1 MTRREGKPVSAASL
15 AQRVVNLAELA
26 KACPERG
33 RREGPRPEQ
42 PAGVPP
48 SASPAERQCG
58 RLQVGLALV
67 QGSSIQPKPIRWLW
81 PGWLAKGKLHV
92 IAGQPGT
99 GKTSI
104 ALALA
109 ATVTA
114 GGRWPDGT
122 GTDPGN
128 VLVWSGEDDFHDTLA
143 PRLLASG
150 ADLGRCFFVGDMQA
164 HDGRRPFDPAQDM
177 PALARAAREVG
188 DIRLIVVDPIVSAIA
203 GDSHKNA
210 ETRRGLAPLV
220 ELAARL
226 DCALL
231 GISHFSKGTAG
242 RDPLERVTG
251 SLAFGALAR
260 VVFAAFKQSEDDGG
274 GRCFCRVKSNIG
286 PDDGGFAYDLTI
298 EDLADHPGVM
308 ASHVAWG
315 NAVEGSARALLA
327 RAEASGNPDEASAL
341 EEACGFLAELL
352 ADGPVKVANIREA
365 ADAGQYAWRTVRRAQ
380 KRLGITPH
388 RVGFGKDSC
397 SLWCLP

>member
-1 MTRREGKPVSAASL
+1 MAMREGKPVSAASL
-15 AQRVVNLAELA
+15 AQRVVHLAERA
-26 KACPERG
+26 KACPERA
-33 RREGPRPEQ
+33 RREGPQPETPRPA
-42 PAGVPP
+42 PF
-48 SASPAERQCG
+48 PAERNCG
-58 RLQVGLALV
+58 RIPLGLALV

-122 GTDPGN
+122 GADPGK

-143 PRLLASG
+143 ARLLASG
-150 ADLGRCFFVGDMQA
+150 ADLGRSFFVGDMQA

-231 GISHFSKGTAG
+231 GISHFCKGSAG

-260 VVFAAFKQSEDDGG
+260 IVFAAFKQSEDDGG

-286 PDDGGFAYDLTI
+286 PDDGGFAYDLSI
-298 EDLADHPGVM
+298 EDLAGHPGIT

-315 NAVEGSARALLA
+315 EAVEGSARALLA
-327 RAEASGNPDEASAL
+327 RAEALGSPDEVSAL

-352 ADGPVKVANIREA
+352 AEGPVAAKTVKQEAEA
-365 ADAGQYAWRTVRRAQ
+365 AGIADRTLKRAR
-380 KRLGITPH
+380 KKLALSVTKTGMEGGWVWSI
-388 RVGFGKDSC
+388 
-397 SLWCLP
+397 

>member
-1 MTRREGKPVSAASL
+1 MAIRDGKPVTAASL
-15 AQRVVNLAELA
+15 AQRVVDLAERA
-26 KACPERG
+26 KACPERSRTPG
-33 RREGPRPEQ
+33 QPETPW
-42 PAGVPP
+42 PAPF
-48 SASPAERQCG
+48 PAERNCG
-58 RLQVGLALV
+58 RIPLGLALV

-114 GGRWPDGT
+114 GGCWPDGT

-188 DIRLIVVDPIVSAIA
+188 DIRLIVVDPIVAAIA

-231 GISHFSKGTAG
+231 GISHFSKGSAG

-260 VVFAAFKQSEDDGG
+260 IVFAAFKQSKDDGG

-286 PDDGGFAYDLTI
+286 PDDGGFAYDLSI
-298 EDLADHPGVM
+298 EDLADHPGVT

-327 RAEASGNPDEASAL
+327 RAEASGSLDEISAL
-341 EEACGFLAELL
+341 EEACAFLVELL
-352 ADGPVKVANIREA
+352 ADGPVTAKTVKQEA
-365 ADAGQYAWRTVRRAQ
+365 EDAGISERTLKRAR
-380 KRLGITPH
+380 KKLALSVTKTGMEGGWVWSI
-388 RVGFGKDSC
+388 
-397 SLWCLP
+397 

>member
-1 MTRREGKPVSAASL
+1 MREGKPVSAASL
-15 AQRVVNLAELA
+15 AQRVVDLAERA
-26 KACPERG
+26 KACPERS
-33 RREGPRPEQ
+33 RTPEQ
-42 PAGVPP
+42 PETPRPAP
-48 SASPAERQCG
+48 SPAERNCG
-58 RLQVGLALV
+58 RLQLGLALV
-67 QGSSIQPKPIRWLW
+67 HGSSIQPKPIRWLW

-122 GTDPGN
+122 GTAPGN
-128 VLVWSGEDDFHDTLA
+128 VLVWSGEDDCHDTLA

-150 ADLGRCFFVGDMQA
+150 ADLGRCFFVGDMRSQE
-164 HDGRRPFDPAQDM
+164 GRRPFDPAQDM

-188 DIRLIVVDPIVSAIA
+188 EIRLIVVDPIVSAIA

-231 GISHFSKGTAG
+231 GISHFSKGSAG

-260 VVFAAFKQSEDDGG
+260 VVFAAFKQSEEDGG

-286 PDDGGFAYDLTI
+286 PDDGGFAYDLSI
-298 EDLADHPGVM
+298 EDLADHPGVT

-315 NAVEGSARALLA
+315 EAVEGSARALLA
-327 RAEASGNPDEASAL
+327 RAEASGNPDEVSAL

-352 ADGPVKVANIREA
+352 AGGPVKAKTVKQEA
-365 ADAGQYAWRTVRRAQ
+365 EGAGISERTLKRAR
-380 KRLGITPH
+380 KKLALSVTKTDMEGGWVWSI
-388 RVGFGKDSC
+388 
-397 SLWCLP
+397 

>member
-1 MTRREGKPVSAASL
+1 MAIRDGKPVSAVSL
-15 AQRVVNLAELA
+15 AQRVVHLAERA
-26 KACPERG
+26 KACPERSRTPG
-33 RREGPRPEQ
+33 QPATPRPA
-42 PAGVPP
+42 P
-48 SASPAERQCG
+48 SPAERQCG

-122 GTDPGN
+122 VADSGN

-150 ADLGRCFFVGDMQA
+150 ADLARCFFVGEMRSQE
-164 HDGRRPFDPAQDM
+164 GRRPFDPAQDM

-260 VVFAAFKQSEDDGG
+260 IVFAAFKQSEDDGG

-286 PDDGGFAYDLTI
+286 PDDGGFQYDLTI
-298 EDLADHPGVM
+298 ENLVGHPGVT
-308 ASHVAWG
+308 ASYVAWG
-315 NAVEGSARALLA
+315 DAVEGSARVLLA
-327 RAEASGNPDEASAL
+327 RAEASGNPDEVSAL
-341 EEACGFLAELL
+341 DEACDFLAELL
-352 ADGPVKVANIREA
+352 AEGPVAATKVQQEA
-365 ADAGQYAWRTVRRAQ
+365 EALGIAEKTLRRAR
-380 KRLGITPH
+380 KKLNLNVTKAGMD
-388 RVGFGKDSC
+388 GGWFW
-397 SLWCLP
+397 SL

>member
-1 MTRREGKPVSAASL
+1 MAIRDGKPVSAASL
-15 AQRVVNLAELA
+15 AQRVVHLAERA
-26 KACPERG
+26 KACP
-33 RREGPRPEQ
+33 RPEQ
-42 PAGVPP
+42 SAGVPLGAP
-48 SASPAERQCG
+48 QAERQCG
-58 RLQVGLALV
+58 RLHLGLALV

-122 GTDPGN
+122 GTEAGN

-150 ADLGRCFFVGDMQA
+150 ADLARCFFVGEMRSQE
-164 HDGRRPFDPAQDM
+164 GRRPFDPAQDM

-203 GDSHKNA
+203 GVGHKNA

-260 VVFAAFKQSEDDGG
+260 IVFAAFKQSEEDGG

-286 PDDGGFAYDLTI
+286 PDDGGFAYDLSI
-298 EDLADHPGVM
+298 EDLEGHPGVT
-308 ASHVAWG
+308 ASYVAWG
-315 NAVEGSARALLA
+315 EAVEGSARALLA
-327 RAEASGNPDEASAL
+327 RAEASGSPDEASAL

-352 ADGPVKVANIREA
+352 AEGPVATIKLQQEA
-365 ADAGQYAWRTVRRAQ
+365 EALGIAEKTLRRARKKLDLTVT
-380 KRLGITPH
+380 KRGME
-388 RVGFGKDSC
+388 GGWFWSM
-397 SLWCLP
+397 